1 MTSAEIQHI
10 IAELRPDLVRVGLEF
25 FASPDDAEDVAQE
38 ASVRLWR
45 FCEQMG
51 QPRSVRGLAVRI
63 AKNVCVDMQRRRH
76 GSLFVPLD
84 EDAFVDTDNAQS
96 RLEQRESRQRLQRAM
111 RRLEGRERQLLEMR
125 LFQDLS
131 AEEIANLTGIPKP
144 SVLSMLSMAKR
155 KIINLLNSKSI

>member
-1 MTSAEIQHI
+1 
-10 IAELRPDLVRVGLEF
+10 
-25 FASPDDAEDVAQE
+25 
-38 ASVRLWR
+38 
-45 FCEQMG
+45 MG